1 MSKLSFFILV
11 IAIMIAVIPLYY
23 KLDKIKEIIGWDNQ
37 KDDNYEDKKKFILN
51 KKNNTLEEEF
61 KNKYIEL
68 KNELINYMN
77 NNTYLKY
84 EREAIEKINELE
96 KDKKSFEDFERN
108 INEINQKEFQENELK
123 NLTDLIDRYILSEN

>member
-1 MSKLSFFILV
+1 MSKLSFFIFF
-11 IAIMIAVIPLYY
+11 IAIIIAVIPLYY

-68 KNELINYMN
+68 KNELI
-77 NNTYLKY
+77 
-84 EREAIEKINELE
+84 II
-96 KDKKSFEDFERN
+96 
-108 INEINQKEFQENELK
+108 
-123 NLTDLIDRYILSEN
+123 

>member
-1 MSKLSFFILV
+1 MSKLSFFILI

-84 EREAIEKINELE
+84 EREAIEKIKELE
-96 KDKKSFEDFERN
+96 IEKQLFEDFENN